1 MSQQEPTFYG
11 QIETMFKI
19 GEFAKLGHVSIHML
33 RHYDR
38 LDMLKPAHTD
48 LQTGYRYY
56 SVQQLPTLNR
66 IMALKDLGFSLEQVA
81 RLLKDKI
88 SHQEIQGMLKLK
100 EAQIEQ
106 HLSDEQLRLSRVKAR
121 LAQIQ
126 EEGHWQPD
134 EVVVKQLN
142 TQPYLSSG
150 HVTLHDQ
157 DLVRLFMEIADT
169 LDQHQLHT
177 NGMGHVVI
185 HGPSDQQHR
194 HSVEAG
200 FVVQPDSP
208 DQLILP
214 SKRTIHKRNL
224 EATDVATMVLS
235 GPRQQIPT
243 CFATI
248 GQWMEI
254 NQAVCNG
261 MFREIY
267 LHPGSTRD
275 DNDNVVELQI
285 PIKPL

>member
-1 MSQQEPTFYG
+1 
-11 QIETMFKI
+11 MFKI

-48 LQTGYRYY
+48 PETGYRYY

-81 RLLKDKI
+81 RLLKGKI
-88 SHQEIQGMLKLK
+88 SSQEIRGMLKLK

-106 HLSDEQLRLSRVKAR
+106 HLSDEQMRLARVKAR
-121 LAQIQ
+121 LTQI
-126 EEGHWQPD
+126 EKEGHWQPD
-134 EVVVKQLN
+134 EVVVKPLEN
-142 TQPYLSSG
+142 QPYISSG
-150 HVTLHDQ
+150 QVTMYDHEIVQ
-157 DLVRLFMEIADT
+157 LFQEMADV

-177 NGMGHVVI
+177 NRMGHVMI
-185 HGPSDQQHR
+185 HGPPDQKNR
-194 HSVEAG
+194 HHVEPG
-200 FVVQPDSP
+200 FVVQPDAP

-214 SKRTIHKRNL
+214 NERVIHKRNL
-224 EATDVATMVLS
+224 EATDAATMVLN
-235 GPRQQIPT
+235 GPREQIPT
-243 CFATI
+243 CFASI
-248 GQWMEI
+248 GQWMEA

-267 LHPGSTRD
+267 LHPEMTHD
-275 DNDNVVELQI
+275 DPNNVVELQI